1 MNKKQNMP
9 QKHDKYGNPIF
20 DKKGNPVPANKKPWW
35 ISLIIGVITIGIL
48 GAVFGDS
55 NKDDKKAETSK
66 PVEETVKESTTVKE
80 ETTKTEKETESE
92 EKEFVSVGES
102 IEQKNVIVTFVSV
115 DESTGSDFNK
125 PDDDKVFVL
134 PLFEIE
140 NNSNKDLAISSMLSF
155 DAYIDGYSESISL
168 KALLE
173 ADGQLDGKV
182 ASGKKLKGVYGLE
195 APADWEEIEIIF
207 KPTLLGKEIKF
218 KHVR

>member
-1 MNKKQNMP
+1 
-9 QKHDKYGNPIF
+9 
-20 DKKGNPVPANKKPWW
+20 
-35 ISLIIGVITIGIL
+35 
-48 GAVFGDS
+48 
-55 NKDDKKAETSK
+55 
-66 PVEETVKESTTVKE
+66 
-80 ETTKTEKETESE
+80 
-92 EKEFVSVGES
+92 
-102 IEQKNVIVTFVSV
+102 
-115 DESTGSDFNK
+115 
-125 PDDDKVFVL
+125 
-134 PLFEIE
+134 
-140 NNSNKDLAISSMLSF
+140 MLSF